1 MRTAYLVHDRQR
13 LADVDGYGRA
23 VNPRVGAEMTQSHV
37 RIAAPHRDNGTSS
50 MITWVLT
57 LTDRTG

>member
-37 RIAAPHRDNGTSS
+37 RIAAPHSS